1 MRGSSVVRDRFPTAE
16 LGLDM
21 MVTRYVLLDLSWR
34 SVDAGSFERAP
45 ANCKVFYLF
54 SKFVFRTGS
63 AKFQGGPSDT
73 NSKVSWP
80 DYEVLAAD
88 SP

>member
-1 MRGSSVVRDRFPTAE
+1 MRGSSVVRDRFPTVE

-21 MVTRYVLLDLSWR
+21 MVTRYVLFVFSRR
-34 SVDAGSFERAP
+34 SVDAGSFECAP

-54 SKFVFRTGS
+54 NKVVFRTGS

-80 DYEVLAAD
+80 DYEVLAAVT
-88 SP
+88 P